1 MRCDGIL
8 WIRRLTQSVAE
19 SSLSPSM
26 LDKQEFY
33 HGAAIVRL
41 LEDHRYRNLRR
52 QEYYYLVND
61 RVLVFLKYSTK
72 SRSPWRFNF
81 TEAEF
86 ARLNEASSS
95 GGRVVVALVCGGD
108 GVCSL
113 TWRSVEQL
121 LGKAAGRIS
130 ARRKFNESY
139 GVSGPNGE
147 FQRKVQLQQWP
158 KIVFEDETELTPV
171 GSEGGVR

>member
-1 MRCDGIL
+1 
-8 WIRRLTQSVAE
+8 
-19 SSLSPSM
+19 M

-52 QEYYYLVND
+52 HEFCYLVNE

-81 TEAEF
+81 TEAEY

-95 GGRVVVALVCGGD
+95 GGRVVVAMVCGGD
-108 GVCSL
+108 GVCAL
-113 TWRSVEQL
+113 TWESVEQIF
-121 LGKAAGRIS
+121 GNVAGWIS
-130 ARRKFNESY
+130 VRRKFNESY
-139 GVSGPNGE
+139 GVSGPNGNL
-147 FQRKVQLQQWP
+147 QRKVQLQQWP
-158 KIVFEDETELTPV
+158 KIVFECDRGEDEIGLMPV
-171 GSEGGVR
+171 GSEGGVK